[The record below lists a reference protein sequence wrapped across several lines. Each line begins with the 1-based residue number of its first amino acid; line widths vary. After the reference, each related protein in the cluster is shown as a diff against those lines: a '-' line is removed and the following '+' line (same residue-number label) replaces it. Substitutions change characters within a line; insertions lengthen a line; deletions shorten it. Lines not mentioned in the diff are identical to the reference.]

1 MTRADAARPWL
12 SMLIPVY
19 NVQDYLAQCVDS
31 VLAQADEGVEV
42 VLYDDCSTDGS
53 RALMQTLAD
62 RHPGRLRL
70 LDGDRNRGLS
80 AARNRLL
87 DASRGAWIWF
97 LDSDDFLLPG
107 AIAGLKAWADR
118 DDVDLV
124 LCDFRDHHDR
134 PRLRQRLFG
143 ERHQRTQD
151 IPPRQPWRDAGR
163 LMEGALTRSQL
174 HAWSK
179 IARRALYGEDLRFP
193 EGRYFEDVFVSPTLM
208 LRAQTVV
215 YVPEPWIA
223 YRKRPGSIL
232 STPNPTKWQDLQDSL
247 NHLPPLLAANRA
259 RLDENTLNAATY
271 LAYRSWMRATC
282 QARRAGDWITVMRHL
297 RQCEANSPTS
307 LAAMLGY
314 CEKRGWLWRALR
326 IRAAVGEASRK
337 ASAQPPGK

>member
-1 MTRADAARPWL
+1 MTRADATRPWL
-12 SMLIPVY
+12 SVLIPVY

-31 VLAQADEGVEV
+31 VLAQADDGVEV

-53 RALMQTLAD
+53 RALMQSLAA
-62 RHPGRLRL
+62 RHPGRITL

-107 AIAGLKAWADR
+107 AVAGLKAWADR
-118 DDVDLV
+118 GDVDLV
-124 LCDFRDHHDR
+124 LCDFRDHHDC
-134 PRLRQRLFG
+134 PRLRQRLLG

-151 IPPRQPWRDAGR
+151 IPPRQPWCDAGR

-179 IARRALYGEDLRFP
+179 IARRELYGDDLRFP

-208 LRAQTVV
+208 LRAQAVA

-232 STPNPTKWQDLQDSL
+232 STPNPKKWQDLQDSVD
-247 NHLPPLLAANRA
+247 HIPALLAARTPPLGTA
-259 RLDENTLNAATY
+259 PLAAAGY
-271 LAYRSWMRATC
+271 FAFRSWMRASS
-282 QARRAGDWITVMRHL
+282 QAGREGDWATVNRQL
-297 RQCEANSPTS
+297 RQCEANSPVP
-307 LAAMLGY
+307 LGEVLRY
-314 CEKRGWLWRALR
+314 CLLRGWLWRALR
-326 IRAAVGEASRK
+326 LYAAVRRAKRQTHG
-337 ASAQPPGK
+337 

>member
-12 SMLIPVY
+12 SVLIPVY
-19 NVQDYLAQCVDS
+19 NVQDYLAQCVNT

-53 RALMQTLAD
+53 RALMQQLGD

-87 DASRGAWIWF
+87 EASRGGWIWF

-107 AIAGLKAWADR
+107 AIPALKAWVDR
-118 DDVDLV
+118 GDVDLV

-151 IPPRQPWRDAGR
+151 IPPRQPWRNAGK
-163 LMEGALTRSQL
+163 LMEGAFTRSQL

-179 IARRALYGEDLRFP
+179 IARRELYAEDLRFP

-215 YVPEPWIA
+215 HVPEPWIA

-232 STPNPTKWQDLQDSL
+232 STPNPKKWQDLQDSL
-247 NHLPPLLAANRA
+247 DHLPPLLASNRP
-259 RLDENTLNAATY
+259 RLNDAALHAATY
-271 LAYRSWMRATC
+271 LAYRSWMRATA
-282 QARRAGDWITVMRHL
+282 QARKDGDWTTALRQL

-307 LAAMLGY
+307 FAAMLGY
-314 CEKRGWLWRALR
+314 CLKRGWLWRALR
-326 IRAAVGEASRK
+326 IRAAVGQANRQR
-337 ASAQPPGK
+337 SAQAMRQ

>member
-107 AIAGLKAWADR
+107 AVAGLKAWADR

-163 LMEGALTRSQL
+163 LLEGALTRSQL

-179 IARRALYGEDLRFP
+179 IARRALYGDDLRFP

-232 STPNPTKWQDLQDSL
+232 STPNPNKWQDLQDSL
-247 NHLPPLLAANRA
+247 DHVLPLLATNRA
-259 RLDENTLNAATY
+259 RINENTLHAATY
-271 LAYRSWMRATC
+271 LAYRSWMRATV
-282 QARRAGDWITVMRHL
+282 QARKGGDWATVTRHL

-307 LAAMLGY
+307 FAAMLGY
-314 CEKRGWLWRALR
+314 CLKRGWLWRALR
-326 IRAAVGEASRK
+326 IRAAVGEANRQR
-337 ASAQPPGK
+337 SAQAQGQ